1 MFKDS
6 KIQYVIRTC
15 PSEDVEA
22 LQNLLN
28 EMSKDGWEL
37 YAINEVEVNDGDI
50 QYNCIFMRS
59 DSSFSLTKNIDEV
72 SISNFKS
79 QMEKLLSP
87 KLTPYEKCLDI
98 QMKLKEV
105 KNKINKAKK
114 ELENED
120 LEATGRK
127 RLNNTISSGLKE
139 MDDLKR
145 QLAET
150 TSPDGMY
157 KNLTEEKL
165 VIRMSEEIIGYI
177 DPEQDIDEEELIAET
192 VKLRV
197 KLTDELGYIIPKIIF
212 KDDESLNP
220 YEFAIRIRGIDVLRA
235 NVYPGHLMF
244 FEDKLNLEKKMKDAI
259 YDTDVITDKKIVWIP
274 KSKCKNFWEQG
285 VSGAQC
291 ITRAL
296 EFITVKYV
304 EDLLDYKELDKYID
318 VVERNNEFLVDNL
331 IPDLLS
337 VADLKYIITGLINE
351 RISIKDITYIFEK
364 INDFAGESEKTDIL
378 RKLRLSLGSRI
389 AKRLSDESGVV
400 RAIEITED
408 SLIEICDRTI
418 DEDAT
423 GEIIKID
430 AKYADKLAKKISK
443 LMKKYECATV
453 IVPLEFRYLIY
464 KMLSCYFNEITV
476 TCREEISFYA
486 PIEIYEEL

>member
-6 KIQYVIRTC
+6 KVQYVIRTC

-87 KLTPYEKCLDI
+87 KLTPYEKCVDI

-114 ELENED
+114 ELEKED
-120 LEATGRK
+120 LEAAGRK

-157 KNLTEEKL
+157 KNLSEDKL

-244 FEDKLNLEKKMKDAI
+244 FADDLNLAKKSKDFI
-259 YDTDVITDKKIVWIP
+259 YDTDVITDKKIVWVP
-274 KSKCKNFWEQG
+274 KDKCKDFWEQG
-285 VSGAQC
+285 LSGAQC

-296 EFITVKYV
+296 EFVTVKHV
-304 EDLLDYKELDKYID
+304 DDLLDYKELDKYID
-318 VVERNNEFLVDNL
+318 VVEKNNEFLVDNL
-331 IPDLLS
+331 VPNLLS
-337 VADLKYIITGLINE
+337 FADLRYIITGLINE

-364 INDFAGESEKTDIL
+364 INDLAGESEKDDIL

-389 AKRLSDESGVV
+389 AKRLSDETGVV
-400 RAIEITED
+400 KALEITED
-408 SLIEICDRTI
+408 SLIEICDRTV
-418 DEDAT
+418 DEDEY

-430 AKYADKLAKKISK
+430 AKYADKLAKKIAK
-443 LMKKYECATV
+443 LIKKYDCNTV
-453 IVPLEFRYLIY
+453 LVPLEFRYLIY

-486 PIEIYEEL
+486 PIEVYEEL

>member
-6 KIQYVIRTC
+6 KVQYVIRTC

-120 LEATGRK
+120 LDATGRK

-157 KNLTEEKL
+157 KNLSEEKL

-244 FEDKLNLEKKMKDAI
+244 FADNLNLAKKSKEFI
-259 YDTDVITDKKIVWIP
+259 YDTDVITDKKIVWVP
-274 KSKCKNFWEQG
+274 KNKCKDFWEQG
-285 VSGAQC
+285 LSGAQC

-296 EFITVKYV
+296 EFVTVKHV
-304 EDLLDYKELDKYID
+304 EDLLDYKELDKYIE
-318 VVERNNEFLVDNL
+318 VVEKNNEFLVDNL
-331 IPDLLS
+331 VPNLLS
-337 VADLKYIITGLINE
+337 VADLRYIITGLINE
-351 RISIKDITYIFEK
+351 KISIKDITYIFEK
-364 INDFAGESEKTDIL
+364 INDLAGESEKDDIL

-389 AKRLSDESGVV
+389 AKGLSDENGVIK
-400 RAIEITED
+400 AIEITED
-408 SLIEICDRTI
+408 SLIEICDRTV
-418 DEDAT
+418 DEDEY

-430 AKYADKLAKKISK
+430 AKYADKLAKKIST
-443 LMKKYECATV
+443 LIKKYDCNT
-453 IVPLEFRYLIY
+453 ILVPLEFRYLIY
-464 KMLSCYFNEITV
+464 KMLSCYFNEVTV

-486 PIEIYEEL
+486 PIEVYEEL

>member
-1 MFKDS
+1 MFKEV
-6 KIQYVIRTC
+6 KMQYVIRTC
-15 PSEDVEA
+15 PSDDVEA

-37 YAINEVEVNDGDI
+37 YAINEVEVNDGEI
-50 QYNCIFMRS
+50 QYNCIFMRN
-59 DSSFSLTKNIDEV
+59 DSNFAFSKNTDEV

-114 ELENED
+114 ELENEE
-120 LEATGRK
+120 LEAVSRK

-157 KNLTEEKL
+157 KNLTGEKL
-165 VIRMSEEIIGYI
+165 VIRLSEEIIGYI

-192 VKLRV
+192 VKLRL
-197 KLTDELGYIIPKIIF
+197 KLTNELGYVIPKIVF
-212 KDDESLNP
+212 KDDETLNP
-220 YEFAIRIRGIDVLRA
+220 YEFAIRVRGIDVFRA

-244 FEDKLNLEKKMKDAI
+244 FADNLNLEKKIKNAF
-259 YDTDVITDKKIVWIP
+259 YDTDAITDKKIVWIP
-274 KSKCKNFWEQG
+274 KSKCKDFWEKG
-285 VSGAQC
+285 LSGAQC

-296 EFITVKYV
+296 EFVTVKYV
-304 EDLLDYKELDKYID
+304 DDLLDYKELDKYID
-318 VVERNNEFLVDNL
+318 VVEQNNEFLVDNL
-331 IPDLLS
+331 LPNLLS
-337 VADLKYIITGLINE
+337 VADLRYILTGLINE
-351 RISIKDITYIFEK
+351 KISVKDITYIFEK
-364 INDFAGESEKTDIL
+364 INDLAGESEKDDIL

-389 AKRLSDESGVV
+389 AKSLSDENGIVK
-400 RAIEITED
+400 AIEITED
-408 SLIEICDRTI
+408 SLIEICEKTV
-418 DEDAT
+418 DEDET
-423 GEIIKID
+423 GEIIRID

-443 LMKKYECATV
+443 LMKKYDCKTV
-453 IVPLEFRYLIY
+453 IVPLEFRYLLY
-464 KMLSCYFNEITV
+464 KMLSCYFNEV
-476 TCREEISFYA
+476 SVAAREEISFYA
-486 PIEIYEEL
+486 PIEVYEEL

>member
-1 MFKDS
+1 MFKDT

-15 PSEDVEA
+15 PSDDVEA

-28 EMSKDGWEL
+28 EMAKDGWDL
-37 YAINEVEVNDGDI
+37 YAINEVEVNDGDM

-59 DSSFSLTKNIDEV
+59 DNSFSLSKNIDEV

-87 KLTPYEKCLDI
+87 KLTPYEKCVDI
-98 QMKLKEV
+98 QMIV
-105 KNKINKAKK
+105 KDLENINQSATK
-114 ELENED
+114 ELEND
-120 LEATGRK
+120 GLEALGRK
-127 RLNNTISSGLKE
+127 RLNNTISAGLKE

-157 KNLTEEKL
+157 KNLSEEKL
-165 VIRMSEEIIGYI
+165 VIRLSEEIIGYI

-220 YEFAIRIRGIDVLRA
+220 YEFAIRIRGIDVFKA
-235 NVYPGHLMF
+235 NVYPGFLMF
-244 FEDKLNLEKKMKDAI
+244 FADKLNLEKKIKGAV
-259 YDTDVITDKKIVWIP
+259 YDTDAVTGKKIIWMP
-274 KSKCKNFWEQG
+274 KDKCKDFWEQG
-285 VSGAQC
+285 LSGAQC

-304 EDLLDYKELDKYID
+304 DDLLDYKELDKYID
-318 VVERNNEFLVDNL
+318 VVEANNEFLVDNL
-331 IPDLLS
+331 LPNLLS
-337 VADLKYIITGLINE
+337 VADLRYIITSLINE
-351 RISIKDITYIFEK
+351 KISVKDITYIFEK
-364 INDFAGESEKTDIL
+364 INDFAGESERTDIL

-389 AKRLSDESGVV
+389 AKNLSNEDGVIK
-400 RAIEITED
+400 AIEITED
-408 SLIEICDRTI
+408 SLIEVCEKTI
-418 DEDAT
+418 DEDET
-423 GEIIKID
+423 GEVIRID
-430 AKYADKLAKKISK
+430 AKYADKLAKKLSK
-443 LMKKYECATV
+443 LINKYDCTT
-453 IVPLEFRYLIY
+453 ILVPLEFRYLIY
-464 KMLSCYFNEITV
+464 KMLSCYFNEVTV

-486 PIEIYEEL
+486 PIEVYEEL